1 MKALNAYLVRKNA
14 YATIFGAKAL
24 TLDSAVDRQKI
35 ADSIDSD
42 LSPEMLTCD
51 GELPRSMVQAR
62 YKELIAAAKQLK
74 KLDPSVTFY
83 EDDSEIA

>member
-14 YATIFGAKAL
+14 YATIFVAKAL

-51 GELPRSMVQAR
+51 GELPRSLVQAR

-83 EDDSEIA
+83 EYDSEIA